1 VPSKTRTLLGRRAA
15 AVAAGVDRPT
25 FITSADPDHRRD
37 MLAEGARGE
46 DRTRDMVYLGLRDIA
61 PTPDQINSRTAYDDT
76 SIEELAESIRE
87 YGVLQPVLVRPISSV
102 DRTELRQGP
111 RIVQFGSEWT
121 PNYVLV
127 AGNRRHMAAERA
139 GREYIPAVIR
149 VVERDQAFLL
159 NIVENIQREELSG
172 RERIR
177 AIEMLASLR
186 DERNQAYSTR
196 ELATLVKKD
205 HATIQKWLGVHR
217 VPSLA
222 DAVAEGSL
230 RIGHAMILQTAIRHI
245 PEEQLAEVVT
255 PLIHESASLSQREV
269 QDKVN
274 DLKAHLKVQYRPTAS
289 QNQRRAAEALRKLNL
304 IDLIES
310 EDGPVRAGI
319 EAVLTRC
326 AELLGPARARLLLGA
341 EPVRKPNSSR
351 NPARPRKRA

>member
-1 VPSKTRTLLGRRAA
+1 
-15 AVAAGVDRPT
+15 
-25 FITSADPDHRRD
+25 
-37 MLAEGARGE
+37 
-46 DRTRDMVYLGLRDIA
+46 MVYLGVRDIA
-61 PTPDQINSRTAYDDT
+61 PTPEQINSRTAYDET
-76 SIEELAESIRE
+76 AICELADSIRE
-87 YGVLQPVLVRPISSV
+87 YGVLQPVLVRPTSSI
-102 DRTELRQGP
+102 DLAELQQGP
-111 RIVQFGSEWT
+111 RIVQFGNEWT

-186 DERNQAYSTR
+186 DERNRSYSTR
-196 ELATLVKKD
+196 ELAGLVKKD

-230 RIGHAMILQTAIRHI
+230 RIGHAMILQTAVRHV
-245 PEEQLAEVVT
+245 PQEQLAEVVT
-255 PLIHESASLSQREV
+255 PLIHESAGLSQREV

-274 DLKAHLKVQYRPTAS
+274 ELKSHFNVQYRPTAS
-289 QNQRRAAEALRKLNL
+289 QNQRRAVEALRKLNL
-304 IDLIES
+304 IDGIES
-310 EDGPVRAGI
+310 DEGPVRVGV
-319 EAVLTRC
+319 EAVLMRC
-326 AELLGPARARLLLGA
+326 SELLGPAQALALVRGQPGIRRDNASSGPTRA
-341 EPVRKPNSSR
+341 
-351 NPARPRKRA
+351 KRR